1 MARIK
6 ASRLKKVAE
15 SLGVILAMS
24 DADDRIEFDDLS
36 EEDQGDAYYIAKHV
50 INLYDG
56 LRDRGSKGN

>member
-15 SLGVILAMS
+15 SLGVILSMA
-24 DADDRIEFDDLS
+24 DADERITFDDLPK
-36 EEDQGDAYYIAKHV
+36 EDQDDAYYIAKHV